1 MSVLVIAVTPGK
13 VVILPW
19 HLNAVCRVAPARI
32 QPNLA
37 SAQQDKTRF
46 AKEQLEGVPR
56 VK

>member
-1 MSVLVIAVTPGK
+1 MSVLMTAITPGK
-13 VVILPW
+13 IVILPW

-32 QPNLA
+32 KPNLA